1 MKKIISVVLLLCF
14 LLIVVACSGGNDAPI
29 GGTGR
34 YVESNITPP
43 ISGEFISLQTNEGAI
58 VAFDNGLR
66 TRFDSVDGGAT
77 WAQRQGPGYNTN
89 HFADVNTATFL
100 PDGRLLAHIPG
111 EGLAI
116 ISEDGSHEHFPLEE
130 IDNAV
135 SSGGNVNVNLLQVLD
150 NNQLL
155 LSYNTSA
162 FPFLGGG
169 LNIDSLDGLIGDV
182 SAFVESGA
190 MGDMSAIFD
199 SIDINAVIGD
209 VASIISGDT
218 GNVGGHGGQGG
229 QTVPFA
235 VPPGGGATGGR
246 GFGGGGIMNLF
257 GGGQTMST
265 HDLTT
270 GELIETLTSINAVSA
285 NQTGDFHSIQD
296 GAIMRLSANGD
307 VDNLLDG
314 TAFAFTA
321 MGETVSSILTLDDGS
336 IIVNITNQN
345 NGQSRLFRY
354 AWDANASINPDKIL
368 TVWSLT
374 DNATVRAT
382 IGELW
387 RNNPDA
393 YIVHEIAL
401 GDGAMSASDAIR
413 TLNTRL
419 LSGSGPDILILDG
432 TPIESYVGRGMLLD
446 MSGNVNASDIPANLL
461 APFTA
466 QTAGRLYVVPTQF
479 KLPVIMG
486 NERDLQAVTTLDSLV
501 DRVVSGNP
509 ATSAMG
515 RRGGFS
521 TVPEEER
528 SALSFSNLEELFD
541 IMWLTSSSAIINN
554 NQLDSNALQEFFESM
569 EAISNKYN
577 LTEAQQ
583 GFPMGNVFV
592 SADAGGRGAMPNI
605 TGSLVQYMMQTTHF
619 AAFPIDHLMT
629 MQVSLDRAN
638 SDIALFPGLSQG
650 SWQPST
656 IVGISADTNVPAF
669 AKEFVNTM
677 LSLEVQSINHGEG
690 LPITER
696 GLTQQVDNLNEQL
709 ANLDMYID
717 ASAFNIIG
725 QLRTPSF
732 LEITLR
738 EMIWTTTERLCT
750 GRLDIE
756 GAVREVEQ
764 NIRNYLAERS

>member
-1 MKKIISVVLLLCF
+1 MKKIIGVVMLLCT
-14 LLIVVACSGGNDAPI
+14 LLIVVACSGGNDTPI
-29 GGTGR
+29 GATGR
-34 YVESNITPP
+34 YVESDITPP
-43 ISGEFISLQTNEGAI
+43 ISGEFISLQTHDGAM

-66 TRFDSVDGGAT
+66 TRYDSVDGGTT
-77 WAQRQGPGYNTN
+77 WTQTQGPGRNTN
-89 HFADVNTATFL
+89 NFENVRTATFL
-100 PDGRLLAHIPG
+100 PDGRLLAHIPS
-111 EGLAI
+111 EGLAN
-116 ISEDGSHEHFPLEE
+116 ISDDGSHEHFPLEV
-130 IDNAV
+130 IDNAI
-135 SSGGNVNVNLLQVLD
+135 SDGGNVNVTLLQALE

-155 LSYNTSA
+155 LSYNTSS

-169 LNIDSLDGLIGDV
+169 LNMDSIDGLVGDI
-182 SAFVESGA
+182 SALVESG
-190 MGDMSAIFD
+190 GDLSAILD
-199 SIDINAVIGD
+199 NIDLDAVFGEFSTTVGGGTESSTRIQ
-209 VASIISGDT
+209 
-218 GNVGGHGGQGG
+218 GGHGG
-229 QTVPFA
+229 
-235 VPPGGGATGGR
+235 GR
-246 GFGGGGIMNLF
+246 GQVTQFTSPSGGHSGGGGGFIQMF
-257 GGGQTMST
+257 GGGQTIST
-265 HDLTT
+265 HDITT
-270 GELIETLTSINAVSA
+270 GQLIEELPSVNAVSVSQA
-285 NQTGDFHSIQD
+285 GDFHSIQD
-296 GAIMRLSANGD
+296 GAIIRHSANGD

-321 MGETVSSILTLDDGS
+321 LGETVSSILTLDDGS
-336 IIVNITNQN
+336 IIVNITSD
-345 NGQSRLFRY
+345 GQSRLFRY
-354 AWDANASINPDKIL
+354 TWDANASINPDKIL
-368 TVWSLT
+368 TVWSLE

-382 IGELW
+382 ISELW

-432 TPIESYVGRGMLLD
+432 TPIESYAGRGMLLD
-446 MSGNVNASDIPANLL
+446 MSQSINTSDIPANLL

-486 NERDLQAVTTLDSLV
+486 DERQLQTVQTLNSLV

-509 ATSAMG
+509 SVSATG
-515 RRGGFS
+515 RRGGMLAG
-521 TVPEEER
+521 VPEEDR
-528 SALSFSNLEELFD
+528 SELSFSNLEELFELL
-541 IMWLTSSSAIINN
+541 WLTSASTIIDN
-554 NQLDSNALQEFFESM
+554 NQLNSDALYEFFAAV

-577 LTEAQQ
+577 LTEPQDS
-583 GFPMGNVFV
+583 GLIGNAFIAVG
-592 SADAGGRGAMPNI
+592 SGGGAVPNI
-605 TGSLVQYMMQTTHF
+605 PGSLVQYMMQATHF
-619 AAFPIDHLMT
+619 AAFTIDHLLT
-629 MQVSLDRAN
+629 MQVSLDRAS

-677 LSLEVQSINHGEG
+677 LSIQVQSINHGEG
-690 LPITER
+690 LPITEG

-709 ANLDMYID
+709 ANTDMYID
-717 ASAFNIIG
+717 VSAFNIIG

-738 EMIWTTTERLCT
+738 EMIWTTTERLCL